1 MVAPVVKLTELTRT
15 LRCKVAVCGDPT
27 VGKSALVNMFI
38 SKGQKFPKE
47 YLMTSG
53 INVVVGSVQVP
64 ETKTLVEMFLYD
76 TAGSSLTFLAGTDS
90 SKDSLAALWNGVY
103 YAVLVYDVSS
113 QDSFESCKLWLDE
126 LKKARLD
133 KERPLKAVLVAAKS
147 DLPNQRHQVAA
158 DVAEVWAT
166 ANGLDFFAVSSVP
179 PGSNVD
185 APFLAIAKACLK
197 SYDERVTA
205 FQDACRN
212 Y

>member
-27 VGKSALVNMFI
+27 VGKSALVHMFI

-47 YLMTSG
+47 YLM
-53 INVVVGSVQVP
+53 
-64 ETKTLVEMFLYD
+64 
-76 TAGSSLTFLAGTDS
+76 
-90 SKDSLAALWNGVY
+90 DSLAALWNGVY